1 VSSTSVSR
9 PKLDNIDR
17 RLLEILQNDAKT
29 PYSKIAE
36 ALKVSEATVHL
47 RIKKLLKQGVIRRF
61 QAIVDP
67 EKVGKNTVA
76 IIAITITPSDFENAL
91 EELKNIPE
99 VYELYDVTGEY
110 YAIAKVRVSSK
121 EQLTKVL
128 DKIGKI
134 KGVESTKTMYVLR
147 TLKEELRIAID

>member
-1 VSSTSVSR
+1 MSSTSVSR

>member
-1 VSSTSVSR
+1 MEVSSTSVSR

-99 VYELYDVTGEY
+99 VYELYDVTG
-110 YAIAKVRVSSK
+110 AVSYTH
-121 EQLTKVL
+121 LTL
-128 DKIGKI
+128 P
-134 KGVESTKTMYVLR
+134 TK
-147 TLKEELRIAID
+147 RIV